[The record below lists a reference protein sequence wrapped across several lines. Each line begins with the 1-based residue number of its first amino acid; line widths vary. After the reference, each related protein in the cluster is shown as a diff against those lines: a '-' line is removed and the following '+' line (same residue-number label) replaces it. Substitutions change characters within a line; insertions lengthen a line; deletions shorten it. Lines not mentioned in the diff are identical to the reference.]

1 MKNLKLKERTFFFYP
16 KKTVKRIRWRTI
28 FAFTGHLYIFPM
40 FISMVGWFYILNI
53 WLDVL
58 CKYNCMELNFCIGSN
73 TTWWTNFWDGGWVC
87 ETCQSFLWEEMAY
100 FCFPWFSS
108 PRYSWTSIS
117 TSLYSRNKWV
127 QTGSWYLIFSL
138 SFFHPYH

>member
-1 MKNLKLKERTFFFYP
+1 
-16 KKTVKRIRWRTI
+16 
-28 FAFTGHLYIFPM
+28 
-40 FISMVGWFYILNI
+40 MVGWFYILNI

-87 ETCQSFLWEEMAY
+87 ETCQSFLWEEMAH

-138 SFFHPYH
+138 FSIPIISYYTFPVLAEHICIALNGLRISLLILLSYYNLKPWNG